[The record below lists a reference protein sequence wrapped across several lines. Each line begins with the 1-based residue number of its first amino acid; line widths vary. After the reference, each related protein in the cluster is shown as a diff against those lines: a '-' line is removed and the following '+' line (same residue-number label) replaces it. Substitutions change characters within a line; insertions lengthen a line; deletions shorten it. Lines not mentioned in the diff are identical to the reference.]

1 MVVPDPLMRDTMS
14 PWSILD
20 TSRPFTASS
29 SSYMYS
35 CSQSSAGLPGMRRPM
50 YAHTHI
56 RYGCIL
62 FIPVYAHIPTQHTH
76 THTHTHSHTL
86 HTCTTHTHTHTHTQH
101 TYIIHTH
108 THNALSH
115 TDSHITQPGRS
126 VLDCSTKPKLVWRL
140 GRSMTTSLMP

>member
-1 MVVPDPLMRDTMS
+1 MHIHIYVMDVY
-14 PWSILD
+14 
-20 TSRPFTASS
+20 
-29 SSYMYS
+29 SSYQY
-35 CSQSSAGLPGMRRPM
+35 
-50 YAHTHI
+50 
-56 RYGCIL
+56 
-62 FIPVYAHIPTQHTH
+62 TH
-76 THTHTHSHTL
+76 TYL
-86 HTCTTHTHTHTHTQH
+86 HNTHTHTHTQH